1 VFWFWFRRFSVENK
15 RRHPLGMHKE
25 TGKMQGIFK
34 PTISFVALFLGWY
47 HTKDKRLTIGI
58 DADSKALL

>member
-1 VFWFWFRRFSVENK
+1 
-15 RRHPLGMHKE
+15 MHKE

-34 PTISFVALFLGWY
+34 PALSFVELLHGWY